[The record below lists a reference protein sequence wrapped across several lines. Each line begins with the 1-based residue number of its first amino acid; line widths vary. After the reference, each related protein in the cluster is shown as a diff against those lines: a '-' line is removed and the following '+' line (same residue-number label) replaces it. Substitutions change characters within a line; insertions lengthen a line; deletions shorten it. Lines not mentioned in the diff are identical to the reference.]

1 MSESTEST
9 YPAVPDRADLPRLEE
24 SILSFW
30 DQDETF
36 KASVEN
42 RPAGENGSNEF
53 VFYDGPPFGNGLP
66 HYGHLLT
73 GFVKDTVPRFR
84 TMQGRRVERR
94 FGWDCHGLPVEMEAE
109 KELGISGRAAINE
122 MGVARFTGYC
132 YESVQRYSREWRNY
146 VRRQARWVDMDNA
159 YRTMDL
165 DFMETTMWVFSQL
178 HQKGLIYEGYRVL
191 PYCHICETPLSNFET
206 RFDDST
212 RERADPAVTVL
223 FELDPAGGGGDHAVG
238 AEPLKVMV
246 WTTTP
251 WTLPSNLALAV
262 GPAVEYAVYRRGD
275 DLWLVGAEA
284 AANYER
290 ELEGAEVVHTLPGE
304 ELVGR
309 TYRPLFPFFA
319 DQPNAFR
326 VLAADFVNTD
336 EGTGIVHMAP
346 GFGEDDQI
354 VCAEAGIDVVVPV
367 DEQGRFTAEVPPYE
381 GSLVFDANTAVIRD
395 LRAVGAVAR
404 EDTYVH
410 NYPHCWRTQNP
421 LIYRAVSSWYVKVT
435 ALKDRMIELNQEI
448 NWVPG
453 YVGDSL
459 FTNWLDNARDW
470 SISRTRF
477 WGSPIP
483 VWVSDDPAYPRTDV
497 YGSLDDLERD
507 FGVRPT
513 DLHRPAIDNLTRP
526 NPGDP
531 TGKSTMRRVPEVLD
545 CWFESGSMPFGQV
558 HYPFENQ
565 DWFDEHFPADFIAE
579 YTAQYRAWFFYL
591 LVMSTALADRPP
603 FRNCLAHGVVLG
615 NDGRKASK
623 SLKNFVDPEVVIGR
637 HGADA
642 LRWFLYTSAVLRGG
656 DLITPDVDDV
666 GGAARQVIHPI
677 WSAWYFFTLYAR
689 ADGVRAE
696 FRTDAT
702 GVLDRYIL
710 AKARVMV
717 EQATASME
725 TSDLGGACAAVKEFV
740 EALTNWYIRRSRDR
754 FWRARPANP
763 GDDADKKDAYDT
775 LATVLELLCRT
786 AAPVLPMLTEA
797 VWRDLTGGRSVHL
810 ADWPDAGDL
819 PEDVALVEAMDMAR
833 AVCSAALSVRKAVGH
848 RVRQPLATLTVAAA
862 GASSLQPFIDLI
874 ADEVNVKQVV
884 LLEDPASLGRKDLRV
899 LPAVAGPRLGKEV
912 QRVLAAV
919 RKGEYSVEADGRV
932 VVAGIELQQG
942 EFTLDWA
949 SEDPDSTRALPGLNG
964 LVALDLALT
973 PELESEGQARD
984 VVRAVNMARREAGLD
999 VSDRISVKVHGPA
1012 SARSA
1017 VESHGSMIAAE
1028 VLADQ
1033 LVSGAD
1039 EAELRIE
1046 LGGGQPG

>member
-1 MSESTEST
+1 MSQTSEPM

-24 SILSFW
+24 AILAFW
-30 DQDETF
+30 DEDATF
-36 KASVEN
+36 QASVEN

-132 YESVQRYSREWRNY
+132 FESVQRYSREWRNY

-165 DFMETTMWVFSQL
+165 DFMESTMWAFSQL
-178 HQKGLIYEGYRVL
+178 YEKGLIYEGYRVL

-212 RERADPAVTVL
+212 RERADPALTVL
-223 FELDPAGGGGDHAVG
+223 FELDAAPEDEG
-238 AEPLKVMV
+238 PLKVMV

-275 DLWLVGAEA
+275 DHWIVGAEA
-284 AANYER
+284 ASNYER
-290 ELEGAEVVHTLPGE
+290 ELEGAEIVRRLPGS

-326 VLAADFVNTD
+326 VLGGEFVTTD

-354 VCAEAGIDVVVPV
+354 VCAAAGIDVVVPV
-367 DEQGRFTAEVPPYE
+367 DDQGRFTSEVPPYE
-381 GSLVFDANTAVIRD
+381 GTVVFDANTAVTRD
-395 LRAVGAVAR
+395 LRALGAVAR

-421 LIYRAVSSWYVKVT
+421 LIYRAVTSWYVRVT
-435 ALKDRMIELNQEI
+435 ALKDRMLELNKEI
-448 NWVPG
+448 NWVPA

-483 VWVSDDPAYPRTDV
+483 VWISDNPAYPRIDV

-526 NPGDP
+526 NPDDP
-531 TGKSTMRRVPEVLD
+531 SGESIMRRVPEVLD

-558 HYPFENQ
+558 HYPFENRE
-565 DWFDEHFPADFIAE
+565 WFDEHFPADFIAE

-623 SLKNFVDPEVVIGR
+623 SLKNFVDPEVVIDR

-642 LRWFLYTSAVLRGG
+642 LRWFLYSSAVLRGG
-656 DLITPDVDDV
+656 DLVTPEVEDV
-666 GGAARQVIHPI
+666 GNAARQVIHPI

-689 ADGVRAE
+689 ADGVQAAI
-696 FRTDAT
+696 RTDAP

-710 AKARVMV
+710 AKGRVMV
-717 EQATASME
+717 EQATAAME
-725 TSDLGGACAAVKEFV
+725 ASDLTGACASIKEFV

-763 GDDADKKDAYDT
+763 GDDADKQDGYDT
-775 LATVLELLCRT
+775 LATALELLCRT
-786 AAPVLPMLTEA
+786 AAPVLPMVTEA

-810 ADWPDAGDL
+810 ADWPQAAEL
-819 PEDVALVEAMDMAR
+819 PDDPALVEAMDLAR

-862 GASSLQPFIDLI
+862 GAASLQPFVELI

-884 LLEDPASLGRKDLRV
+884 LLDDPASLGKKDLKV
-899 LPAVAGPRLGKEV
+899 LPAVAGPRLGKDV
-912 QRVLAAV
+912 QRVLGAV
-919 RKGEYSVEADGRV
+919 RKGDYVVDDTGRV
-932 VVAGIELQQG
+932 TVAGLELQEG
-942 EFTLDWA
+942 EFTLGWVA
-949 SEDPDSTRALPGLNG
+949 EDADSTRPLTGING
-964 LVALDLALT
+964 LVSLDLAIT
-973 PELESEGQARD
+973 PDLEAEGFARD

-999 VSDRISVKVHGPA
+999 VSDRISLVVHGPTQMLA
-1012 SARSA
+1012 A
-1017 VESHGSMIAAE
+1017 VGTHTEMISSE

-1033 LVSGAD
+1033 LEAGATED
-1039 EAELRIE
+1039 ELRIE
-1046 LGGGQPG
+1046 IRS